1 MKSFRLLLGS
11 MVLLLYCAC
20 GTESQKENLKAQK
33 PTDNQVVE
41 TIMTRRSV
49 RKYKP
54 QAISRDTMQIILNA
68 GIHAPNGKG
77 IESWE
82 VRVVDN
88 PEFLDGVGNI
98 YKEQNSRGN
107 GNSNSLN
114 MFYNAPVVVF
124 IAYDPSYDLSQVD
137 CGLLGENMIL
147 TAWSMGFGS
156 CCLGGAARFLNTN
169 PDAAEYLKKLDF
181 PDTHQLLYCIAFGI
195 PDETPKAKPRTQS
208 KVRFIEN

>member
-1 MKSFRLLLGS
+1 MKNFKLLIGS
-11 MVLLLYCAC
+11 LILLFSACA
-20 GTESQKENLKAQK
+20 TESQRDSVKEQQSGS
-33 PTDNQVVE
+33 NQVME

-54 QAISRDTMQIILNA
+54 QTISRDTMQLILNA

-88 PEFLDGVGNI
+88 AEFLNGISDI
-98 YKEQNSRGN
+98 YKEQHRQ
-107 GNSNSLN
+107 SNAMN

-147 TAWSMGFGS
+147 SAWSMGIGS

-169 PDAAEYLKKLDF
+169 QQATEYLKKLDF
-181 PDTHQLLYCIAFGI
+181 PDTHRLLYCIAFGI
-195 PDETPKAKPRTQS
+195 PDETPKLKERSQS
-208 KVRFIEN
+208 KVRYIDN